1 MYLSNNHCLS
11 TIYLSICLSII
22 SLSGQIKVHHFVVCK
37 KQLLGS
43 SIFPISLL
51 FSISFKLIFNI
62 SFFLH
67 TLMLV
72 CLSFYNFL
80 SWKFRLLFKIF
91 LLFLPLRAIKGNI
104 CLSCG
109 QLFSKKILKTRRRAF
124 YIYLHIY
131 HSQYSC
137 LENPMGGGAWWA
149 AVHGVAKS
157 WTWLSDFTFTHW
169 RKKWQPTP
177 VFLPGESQGRRSLVG
192 CRLWGCTESD
202 TTEAI

>member
-72 CLSFYNFL
+72 CLSFSNFL

-109 QLFSKKILKTRRRAF
+109 QLFLKKILKTRRRAF

-131 HSQYSC
+131 HSQ
-137 LENPMGGGAWWA
+137 
-149 AVHGVAKS
+149 
-157 WTWLSDFTFTHW
+157 
-169 RKKWQPTP
+169 
-177 VFLPGESQGRRSLVG
+177 
-192 CRLWGCTESD
+192 
-202 TTEAI
+202 